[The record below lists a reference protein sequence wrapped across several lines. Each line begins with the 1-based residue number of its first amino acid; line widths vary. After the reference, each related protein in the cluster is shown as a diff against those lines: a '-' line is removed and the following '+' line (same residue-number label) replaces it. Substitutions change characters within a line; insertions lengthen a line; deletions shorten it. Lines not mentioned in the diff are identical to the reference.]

1 MVDMKNPNPSLEK
14 RFYLQAMFNQSLI
27 KEFDKEHQM
36 FSLSSVLLVQNLSFL
51 LWLRLMIWQIA
62 LIWRSSSNL
71 EVKKF
76 VSDRLGDNGTP
87 VTNLIVALK

>member
-36 FSLSSVLLVQNLSFL
+36 FSLSSLLLVQNLSFL
-51 LWLRLMIWQIA
+51 LLLRLMI
-62 LIWRSSSNL
+62 
-71 EVKKF
+71 
-76 VSDRLGDNGTP
+76 
-87 VTNLIVALK
+87 